1 MKNLKFLS
9 LVLVAG
15 TATLFTACTSESDNS
30 PSAKISYENIV
41 AAQQVPVTFGTYIG
55 ETPVTRT
62 GTPGNINT
70 AAKLQAPG
78 FGVFAYYTN
87 AASYPAVPTAPLA
100 APTAGNTT
108 LSPNFM
114 YNQLVYWDTDLDPDA
129 WNYTPIKY
137 WPNETQ
143 SDGSTAVDGNGA
155 TSTGG
160 IDKLSF
166 FAYAPYVDVTPSTG
180 AITSH
185 VTEDGGATEV
195 GITALSDYNDPSD
208 PLVSYTVAS
217 LPEHTVDLLW
227 GVIPSS
233 TTYTTVTGNVDL
245 SASAGKPNLN
255 LTKQTVSEKVDFIFK
270 HALAKINFT
279 VQGYFDER
287 SLTGGAHQDPTKNV
301 AAGTKIVVEKVDI
314 TSDFHKKG
322 VLNLYNGTADT
333 PNWDVTGDATKVN
346 FSVVNASINTAI
358 KYNSATDTY
367 DGQSAA
373 GVDNT
378 PKALFNNADYF
389 FALIPGTEDITFE
402 ITYHVFTQDTNLNG
416 GFSKVT
422 NVIKKKIDKLPLVA
436 GNAYNIN
443 LQLGMTT
450 VKVTADVADWN
461 AGAEQYVDLPI
472 NVN

>member
-1 MKNLKFLS
+1 M
-9 LVLVAG
+9 
-15 TATLFTACTSESDNS
+15 FTACTSESDNS
-30 PSAKISYENIV
+30 PSANISYESV
-41 AAQQVPVTFGTYIG
+41 AAAQQVPVTFGTYIG

-62 GTPGNINT
+62 GTAGNIDT
-70 AAKLQAPG
+70 DAKLQTPG
-78 FGVFAYYTN
+78 FGIFAYYTD
-87 AASYPAVPTAPLA
+87 AASYPAAPG
-100 APTAGNTT
+100 GNTT
-108 LSPNFM
+108 LYPNFM
-114 YNQLVYWDTDLDPDA
+114 YNQPVTYSSGWT
-129 WNYTPIKY
+129 YSPIKY

-166 FAYAPYVDVTPSTG
+166 FAYAPYVAVTPSSG

-195 GITALSDYNDPSD
+195 GITALSDYNDTSD

-245 SASAGKPNLN
+245 SASAGKPNVN
-255 LTKQTVSEKVDFIFK
+255 LTKQTKSETVDFSFK

-279 VQGYFDER
+279 VQGFFDELP
-287 SLTGGAHQDPTKNV
+287 SASPTKDV
-301 AAGTKIVVEKVDI
+301 DAATKIVVEKVDI

-322 VLNLYNGTADT
+322 VLNLYNGTANT
-333 PNWDVTGDATKVN
+333 PNWDVSGDATTVN
-346 FSVVNASINTAI
+346 FSVVNASINTDI
-358 KYNSATDTY
+358 KYNSSTDTY
-367 DGQSAA
+367 AGQSAA
-373 GVDNT
+373 NGVNIT
-378 PKALFNNADYF
+378 KKALFNNADYF

-402 ITYHVFTQDTNLNG
+402 ITYHVFTADASLNG
-416 GFSKVT
+416 SFSKVT
-422 NVIKKKIDKLPLVA
+422 NVIKKKIDDLSLVA

-450 VKVTADVADWN
+450 VKVTASVAAWGS
-461 AGAEQYVDLPI
+461 GAEQEVDLPI